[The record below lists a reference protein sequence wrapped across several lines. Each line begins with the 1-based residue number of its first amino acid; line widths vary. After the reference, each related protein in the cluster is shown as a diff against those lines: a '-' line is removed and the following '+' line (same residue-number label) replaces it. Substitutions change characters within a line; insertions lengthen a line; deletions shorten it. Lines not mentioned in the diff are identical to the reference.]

1 MASVFDRIE
10 DKVEYITWEDVV
22 HEGFVD
28 SQTISPWFAYRVE
41 MKASMLGLR
50 GIDAIYCEM
59 AKFFPERKA
68 NPYIGPIQDEPSKLY
83 YKAELG
89 DHEYKMIIN
98 PTIEDLNMAMAIIR
112 QVTILSTSSKK

>member
-10 DKVEYITWEDVV
+10 DKVEYITWHDVV
-22 HEGFVD
+22 REGFVD

-41 MKASMLGLR
+41 VKAYVP
-50 GIDAIYCEM
+50 GIDVVFEEM

-83 YKAELG
+83 YKTKLG
-89 DHEYKMIIN
+89 NLGNHEYKMITN
-98 PTIEDLNMAMAIIR
+98 PTTEDLKMVMAIIR
-112 QVTILSTSSKK
+112 QATATYQS